1 MTSMEEHFVHKDDNF
16 IEFLL
21 SSLSNHLIKSL
32 NFIKFIKCR
41 DHIYYLIYYST
52 YYFSFIV
59 NDKFKSSYYV
69 LQCQIVWVFEV
80 FETLSNNTSF
90 YWHVS
95 YWYHSGD
102 EVATSQKFSIVAVYI
117 FNLFNSLYSIRIYS
131 IENSLW
137 DR

>member
-1 MTSMEEHFVHKDDNF
+1 MEEHFVHKDDNV

-21 SSLSNHLIKSL
+21 NELTNHLIKPL
-32 NFIKFIKCR
+32 NSIKFIQCR

-80 FETLSNNTSF
+80 FETLSYDT
-90 YWHVS
+90 
-95 YWYHSGD
+95 
-102 EVATSQKFSIVAVYI
+102 
-117 FNLFNSLYSIRIYS
+117 
-131 IENSLW
+131 
-137 DR
+137 

>member
-80 FETLSNNTSF
+80 VNAFFHPFSVLLVKCIFFSFPNIWDDGEKTFLSVF
-90 YWHVS
+90 FPW
-95 YWYHSGD
+95 
-102 EVATSQKFSIVAVYI
+102 KCI
-117 FNLFNSLYSIRIYS
+117 NLLHPDFHEKR
-131 IENSLW
+131 
-137 DR
+137 